1 MTASLSFFPVGNGDM
16 TLVVTEGGFK
26 ILIDMNIRADADDPD
41 KDTPD
46 VAKELRDRLIRDS
59 QGRLYV
65 DVLLVSHPDEDHCRG
80 LRKHFHL
87 GPPDE
92 WSKQADKISDTGG
105 LVVADGLPACLAE
118 ARAVRRCE
126 GVQQRGAAPGA

>member
-1 MTASLSFFPVGNGDM
+1 MGAFPCRGANLCSVLEVEAVTASLSFFPVGNGDM

-26 ILIDMNIRADADDPD
+26 ILIGMNIRSDADDPD
-41 KDTPD
+41 KDMPD

-59 QGRLYV
+59 QDRLYV

-87 GPPDE
+87 GPPGQRPLPE
-92 WSKQADKISDTGG
+92 GRG
-105 LVVADGLPACLAE
+105 LRNGSSESPC
-118 ARAVRRCE
+118 
-126 GVQQRGAAPGA
+126 